1 MKGSLGPEMAKH
13 HFFHILLVE
22 AIMRLVIPPLS
33 GGVTICSRPY
43 LLLPPWQRSG
53 RTIMEFLIIIII
65 ITIIIT
71 YCIPGL
77 LGLALTEK
85 ETERQRDS
93 HLIPTTIILIV

>member
-1 MKGSLGPEMAKH
+1 
-13 HFFHILLVE
+13 
-22 AIMRLVIPPLS
+22 
-33 GGVTICSRPY
+33 
-43 LLLPPWQRSG
+43 
-53 RTIMEFLIIIII
+53 MEFLIIIII